1 MKTKCMKYVI
11 LIETVFTVRGEINK
25 QKRGNELRCDFSFHQ
40 PRRSILISAMLSGL
54 VTLYVIPTLFLILK
68 YFSLDTMK
76 DMLNQKIVLSIMTIL
91 MWILLLYVA
100 HLNKDIVNKF
110 KPIIRIYIRMF
121 LVAHV
126 VTLLFIFTQNNMNL
140 VNTLNW
146 IYNYNAQFIFSLI
159 VIYAIYVLVYNVLG
173 KVFLSTILASILLI
187 ILAIVNHFKIV
198 FRGDPLYP
206 SDFTQIG
213 HMQSVIP
220 MVMDYFSWGYILLVI
235 VSVVVCILAGMYVR
249 KYIQNV
255 KVHAGVRV
263 LFIIGSVFILYVY
276 GNFTNTF
283 INKWFQKSGIEFVLW
298 DQNENYASN
307 GFVLG
312 FISNLDTTVIEKPKD
327 YSKEN
332 MLQIANDIKK
342 QYSSNIGAQKQKEKP
357 NIIFVMSESF
367 WDPTKLTNLSFS
379 EDPLPNLHHYIEN
392 FPGGQTISPTFG
404 GNTANVEFEVL
415 TSYSMSLLKP
425 GSIPY
430 QQVVTNKKEIP
441 SISRALKKEGYY
453 TSAIH
458 SFGRSFF
465 KRDDVYKV
473 LGFDKFNAQDTMEN
487 VEVDGDYISD
497 LSMSKE
503 IIAELEKQKKPTF
516 VHAVTMQ
523 NHFPFTE
530 GRFGE
535 NQIEISGLENEESKA
550 ELETYTEGLRRSDEA
565 LQYLIEELDN
575 LDRPTLLVFFGD
587 HLPSLGTNKSLY
599 KETGYITN
607 EKTPSER
614 LAMAQTPLL
623 MYANFDMPNDNLG
636 LVSPIYFS
644 NLVFDYAGLNKVPF
658 YQFLSKLYEEIPVLR
673 DELKIG
679 KDGEAIKSLTEKQ
692 KEMLKQYE
700 LIQYDLLAGK
710 QYSKDILF
718 K

>member
-1 MKTKCMKYVI
+1 
-11 LIETVFTVRGEINK
+11 
-25 QKRGNELRCDFSFHQ
+25 
-40 PRRSILISAMLSGL
+40 MLSGMMTLL
-54 VTLYVIPTLFLILK
+54 VTTVLFMILKFFNLDMIKDIFNHKLILR
-68 YFSLDTMK
+68 SMMIL
-76 DMLNQKIVLSIMTIL
+76 IWGTIL
-91 MWILLLYVA
+91 YFVYSNKKETFIIKSSLRVYLILFF
-100 HLNKDIVNKF
+100 I
-110 KPIIRIYIRMF
+110 
-121 LVAHV
+121 AHV
-126 VTLLFIFTQNNMNL
+126 VTLFYIVLQVNMNF
-140 VNTLNW
+140 VEAINW
-146 IYNYNAQFIFSLI
+146 IYYYNMQFIFSLL
-159 VIYAIYVLVYNVLG
+159 VIYAIYVFVYSVLG
-173 KVFLSTILASILLI
+173 KFFLSVILTSCTLVILG
-187 ILAIVNHFKIV
+187 IVNHLKLI

-235 VSVVVCILAGMYVR
+235 VSVVACILVGMYVR

-263 LFIIGSVFILYVY
+263 LFIIGSVFVLYAY

-283 INKWFQKSGIEFVLW
+283 MNKWFQKSGIEFVLW
-298 DQNENYASN
+298 NQNENYASN

-312 FISNLDTTVIEKPKD
+312 FISNLDTTVMEKPED

-332 MLQIANDIKK
+332 TLQIAKDIKK

-379 EDPLPNLHHYIEN
+379 EDPLPNLHHYIES
-392 FPGGQTISPTFG
+392 FPGGQTISPAFG
-404 GNTANVEFEVL
+404 GNTANVEFEAL

-430 QQVVTNKKEIP
+430 QQVVTNKVEIP
-441 SISRALKKEGYY
+441 SITRTLKKEGYY

-565 LQYLIEELDN
+565 LQYLIEQLDN

-623 MYANFDMPNDNLG
+623 MYANFDIPNDNLG

-644 NLVFDYAGLNKVPF
+644 NLVLDYAGLNKVPF

-679 KDGEAIKSLTEKQ
+679 KDGEAIKSLTAKQ

-700 LIQYDLLAGK
+700 LIQYDLLIGK

>member
-1 MKTKCMKYVI
+1 MVDIVVMTMLFMLLKVFNLDIMK
-11 LIETVFTVRGEINK
+11 
-25 QKRGNELRCDFSFHQ
+25 
-40 PRRSILISAMLSGL
+40 
-54 VTLYVIPTLFLILK
+54 
-68 YFSLDTMK
+68 
-76 DMLNQKIVLSIMTIL
+76 
-91 MWILLLYVA
+91 A
-100 HLNKDIVNKF
+100 HLN
-110 KPIIRIYIRMF
+110 
-121 LVAHV
+121 
-126 VTLLFIFTQNNMNL
+126 QNL
-140 VNTLNW
+140 VLIVMMIFIWGITFYISHFNKKEMSTLRASLRVHFVLFLLAHTVALFYIVMQVNMSFIEAMNW
-146 IYNYNAQFIFSLI
+146 IYLYNMQFILSF
-159 VIYAIYVLVYNVLG
+159 VAIYAIYILVYNLIG
-173 KVFLSTILASILLI
+173 KVFLSMILTSCTLVILG
-187 ILAIVNHFKIV
+187 IVNYLKLI

-206 SDFTQIG
+206 SDFTQIM

-220 MVMDYFSWGYILLVI
+220 MVMDYFSWSYIFVI
-235 VSVVVCILAGMYVR
+235 ILSIMACIVAGIYMR
-249 KYIQNV
+249 RYIQNV
-255 KVHAGVRV
+255 KTHLGIRALLVVGSIFV
-263 LFIIGSVFILYVY
+263 LYAY
-276 GNFTNTF
+276 GNFANTF
-283 INKWFQKSGIEFVLW
+283 MNKVFQKSGVDFVLW

-312 FISNLDTTVIEKPKD
+312 FISNLDTTVMEKPKN

-342 QYSSNIGAQKQKEKP
+342 QYSGNIGSQKKKEKP

-367 WDPTKLTNLSFS
+367 WDPTKATNLSFS
-379 EDPLPNLHHYIEN
+379 EDPVPNLHHYIEN

-404 GNTANVEFEVL
+404 GNTANVEFEAL

-430 QQVVTNKKEIP
+430 QQVITNKKEIP
-441 SISRALKKEGYY
+441 SIPTALKKEGYY

-458 SFGRSFF
+458 SFGRTFF

-473 LGFDKFNAQDTMEN
+473 LGFDKFNAADTMEN
-487 VEVDGDYISD
+487 VDVDGDYISD
-497 LSMSKE
+497 LAMSKE
-503 IIAELEKQKKPTF
+503 IIAELEKQKQPTF
-516 VHAVTMQ
+516 IHAVTMQ

-535 NQIEISGLENEESKA
+535 NLIEISGLENEESKG

-565 LQYLIEELDN
+565 LQYLIEQLDN

-587 HLPSLGTNKSLY
+587 HLPSLGTNKSFY
-599 KETGYITN
+599 KENGYITN

-636 LVSPIYFS
+636 VVSPIYFS
-644 NLVFDYAGLNKVPF
+644 NLIFDYAGLNKSLF
-658 YQFLSKLYEEIPVLR
+658 YQFLSAFYKEIPVLR
-673 DELKIG
+673 DELKID
-679 KDGEAIKSLTEKQ
+679 KNGEVINDLTKKQ
-692 KEMLKQYE
+692 KEMLEQYKM
-700 LIQYDLLAGK
+700 LQYDLLVGN

>member
-1 MKTKCMKYVI
+1 MKYGYT
-11 LIETVFTVRGEINK
+11 LYHL
-25 QKRGNELRCDFSFHQ
+25 Q
-40 PRRSILISAMLSGL
+40 RRNILISTMLSGMMTLL
-54 VTLYVIPTLFLILK
+54 VTTVLFMILKFFNLDMIKDIFNHKLILRSMMILIWGAIL
-68 YFSLDTMK
+68 YFVYSNKKETFIIKSSLRVY
-76 DMLNQKIVLSIMTIL
+76 LIL
-91 MWILLLYVA
+91 FFI
-100 HLNKDIVNKF
+100 
-110 KPIIRIYIRMF
+110 
-121 LVAHV
+121 AHV
-126 VTLLFIFTQNNMNL
+126 VTLFYIVLQVNMNF
-140 VNTLNW
+140 VEAINW
-146 IYNYNAQFIFSLI
+146 IYYYNMQFIFSLL
-159 VIYAIYVLVYNVLG
+159 VIYAIYVFVYSVLG
-173 KVFLSTILASILLI
+173 KFFLSVILTSCTLVILG
-187 ILAIVNHFKIV
+187 IVNHLKLI

-235 VSVVVCILAGMYVR
+235 VSVVACILVGMYVR

-263 LFIIGSVFILYVY
+263 LFIIGSVFVLYAY

-283 INKWFQKSGIEFVLW
+283 MNKWFQKSGIEFVLW
-298 DQNENYASN
+298 NQNENYASN

-312 FISNLDTTVIEKPKD
+312 FISNLDTTVMEKPKD

-332 MLQIANDIKK
+332 MLQIANDVKK
-342 QYSSNIGAQKQKEKP
+342 QYSSNIGVQKQKEKP

-379 EDPLPNLHHYIEN
+379 EDPLPNLHHYIES
-392 FPGGQTISPTFG
+392 FPGGQTISPAFG
-404 GNTANVEFEVL
+404 GNTANVEFEAL

-430 QQVVTNKKEIP
+430 QQVVTNKVEIP
-441 SISRALKKEGYY
+441 SITRTLKEEGYY

-487 VEVDGDYISD
+487 VEIDGDYISD

-503 IIAELEKQKKPTF
+503 IITELEKQKKPTF

-530 GRFGE
+530 GRFGG

-565 LQYLIEELDN
+565 LQYLIEQLDN

-623 MYANFDMPNDNLG
+623 MYANFDIPNDNLG

-644 NLVFDYAGLNKVPF
+644 NLVLDYAGLNKVPF

-679 KDGEAIKSLTEKQ
+679 KDGEAIKSLTAKQ

-700 LIQYDLLAGK
+700 LIQYDLLIGK

>member
-1 MKTKCMKYVI
+1 M
-11 LIETVFTVRGEINK
+11 
-25 QKRGNELRCDFSFHQ
+25 
-40 PRRSILISAMLSGL
+40 
-54 VTLYVIPTLFLILK
+54 VTLLVITMLFMILK
-68 YFSLDTMK
+68 VFNLDIMK
-76 DMLNQKIVLSIMTIL
+76 
-91 MWILLLYVA
+91 A
-100 HLNKDIVNKF
+100 HLN
-110 KPIIRIYIRMF
+110 
-121 LVAHV
+121 
-126 VTLLFIFTQNNMNL
+126 QNL
-140 VNTLNW
+140 VLIVIMIFIWGITFYISHFNKKEMSTLRASLRVHFILFLLAHTVALFYIVMQVNMSFIEAMNW
-146 IYNYNAQFIFSLI
+146 IYLYNMQFILSF
-159 VIYAIYVLVYNVLG
+159 VAIYAIYILVYNVIG
-173 KVFLSTILASILLI
+173 KVFLSMILTSCTLVILG
-187 ILAIVNHFKIV
+187 IVNYLKLI

-206 SDFTQIG
+206 SDFTQIM

-220 MVMDYFSWGYILLVI
+220 MVMDYFSWSYIFVI
-235 VSVVVCILAGMYVR
+235 ILSVVACIVAGIYMR
-249 KYIQNV
+249 RYIQNV
-255 KVHAGVRV
+255 KTHLGIRALLVVGSIFV
-263 LFIIGSVFILYVY
+263 LYAY
-276 GNFTNTF
+276 GNFANTF
-283 INKWFQKSGIEFVLW
+283 MNKVFQKSGVDFVLW

-312 FISNLDTTVIEKPKD
+312 FISNLDTTVMEKPKN

-342 QYSSNIGAQKQKEKP
+342 QYSGNIGSQKKKEKP

-367 WDPTKLTNLSFS
+367 WDPTKATNLSFS
-379 EDPLPNLHHYIEN
+379 EDPVPNLHHYIEN

-404 GNTANVEFEVL
+404 GNTANVEFEAL

-430 QQVVTNKKEIP
+430 QQVITNKKEIP
-441 SISRALKKEGYY
+441 SIPTALKKEGYY

-458 SFGRSFF
+458 SFGRTFF

-473 LGFDKFNAQDTMEN
+473 LGFDKFNAADTMEN
-487 VEVDGDYISD
+487 VDVDGDYISD
-497 LSMSKE
+497 LAMSKE
-503 IIAELEKQKKPTF
+503 IIAELEKQKQPTF
-516 VHAVTMQ
+516 IHAVTMQ

-535 NQIEISGLENEESKA
+535 NLIEISGLENEESKG

-565 LQYLIEELDN
+565 LQYLIEKLDN

-587 HLPSLGTNKSLY
+587 HLPSLGTNKSFY
-599 KETGYITN
+599 KENGYITN

-636 LVSPIYFS
+636 VVSPIYFS
-644 NLVFDYAGLNKVPF
+644 NLIFDYAGLNKSLF
-658 YQFLSKLYEEIPVLR
+658 YQFLSAFYKEIPVLR
-673 DELKIG
+673 DELKVD
-679 KDGEAIKSLTEKQ
+679 KNGEVINDLTKKQ
-692 KEMLKQYE
+692 KEMLEQYKM
-700 LIQYDLLAGK
+700 LQYDLLVGN

>member
-1 MKTKCMKYVI
+1 MKYVI

-25 QKRGNELRCDFSFHQ
+25 QKRGSELRDNYSFHQ
-40 PRRSILISAMLSGL
+40 PRRSILISAVLSGL
-54 VTLYVIPTLFLILK
+54 VTLYVVPTLFLILK
-68 YFSLDTMK
+68 YFSLDAMK

-91 MWILLLYVA
+91 MWVALLYVA
-100 HLNKDIVNKF
+100 YLNKGIVNKF

-121 LVAHV
+121 LVAHA
-126 VTLLFIFTQNNMNL
+126 VTFLFIFMQNNMNL

-173 KVFLSTILASILLI
+173 KVFLSTILTSILLI

-220 MVMDYFSWGYILLVI
+220 MVMEYFSWSYIFVVI
-235 VSVVVCILAGMYVR
+235 VSIVACIIAGIYIR
-249 KYIQNV
+249 KYIQSV
-255 KVHAGVRV
+255 KIHPGVRALLV
-263 LFIIGSVFILYVY
+263 VGSVFILYVY

-283 INKWFQKSGIEFVLW
+283 MNKWFQKSGIEFVLW
-298 DQNENYASN
+298 NQNENYASN

-379 EDPLPNLHHYIEN
+379 EDPLPNLHHYIES
-392 FPGGQTISPTFG
+392 FPGGQTISPAFG
-404 GNTANVEFEVL
+404 GNTANVEFEAL

-441 SISRALKKEGYY
+441 SIPRALKKEGYY

-679 KDGEAIKSLTEKQ
+679 KDGEAIKILTEKQ

-700 LIQYDLLAGK
+700 FIQYDLLIGK

>member
-1 MKTKCMKYVI
+1 MKYGYT
-11 LIETVFTVRGEINK
+11 LYHL
-25 QKRGNELRCDFSFHQ
+25 Q
-40 PRRSILISAMLSGL
+40 RRNILISTMLSGMMTLL
-54 VTLYVIPTLFLILK
+54 VTTVLFMILKFFNLDMIKDIFNHKLILSSMMILIWGAIL
-68 YFSLDTMK
+68 YFVYSNKKETFIIKSSLRVY
-76 DMLNQKIVLSIMTIL
+76 LIL
-91 MWILLLYVA
+91 FFI
-100 HLNKDIVNKF
+100 
-110 KPIIRIYIRMF
+110 
-121 LVAHV
+121 AHV
-126 VTLLFIFTQNNMNL
+126 VTLFYIVLQVNMNF
-140 VNTLNW
+140 VEVINW
-146 IYNYNAQFIFSLI
+146 IYYYNMQFIFSLL
-159 VIYAIYVLVYNVLG
+159 VIYAIYVFVYSVLG
-173 KVFLSTILASILLI
+173 KFFLSVILTSCTLVILG
-187 ILAIVNHFKIV
+187 IVNHLKLI

-235 VSVVVCILAGMYVR
+235 VSVVACILVGMYVR

-263 LFIIGSVFILYVY
+263 LFIIGSVFVLYAY

-283 INKWFQKSGIEFVLW
+283 MNKWFQKSGIEFVLW
-298 DQNENYASN
+298 NQNENYASN

-312 FISNLDTTVIEKPKD
+312 FISNLDTTVMEKPKD

-332 MLQIANDIKK
+332 MLQIANDVKK
-342 QYSSNIGAQKQKEKP
+342 QYSSNIGVQKQKEKP

-379 EDPLPNLHHYIEN
+379 EDPLPNLHHYIES
-392 FPGGQTISPTFG
+392 FPGGQTISPAFG
-404 GNTANVEFEVL
+404 GNTANVEFEAL

-430 QQVVTNKKEIP
+430 QQVVTNKVEIP
-441 SISRALKKEGYY
+441 SITRTLKEEGYY

-487 VEVDGDYISD
+487 VEIDGDYISD

-503 IIAELEKQKKPTF
+503 IITELEKQKKPTF

-565 LQYLIEELDN
+565 LQYLIEQLDN

-623 MYANFDMPNDNLG
+623 MYANFDIPNDNLG

-644 NLVFDYAGLNKVPF
+644 NLVLDYAGLNKVPF

-679 KDGEAIKSLTEKQ
+679 KDGEAIKSLTAKQ

-700 LIQYDLLAGK
+700 LIQYDLLIGK

>member
-1 MKTKCMKYVI
+1 M
-11 LIETVFTVRGEINK
+11 RG
-25 QKRGNELRCDFSFHQ
+25 DFSFHQ

-54 VTLYVIPTLFLILK
+54 VTLYVVPTIFLILK

-91 MWILLLYVA
+91 MWIVLLYVA
-100 HLNKDIVNKF
+100 YLNKDIVNKF

-121 LVAHV
+121 LVANV
-126 VTLLFIFTQNNMNL
+126 VTLLFIFTQNNMDF

-159 VIYAIYVLVYNVLG
+159 VIYAIYIFVYNVLG
-173 KVFLSTILASILLI
+173 KVFLSTILTSILLI

-235 VSVVVCILAGMYVR
+235 VSVVACILAGMYIR

-263 LFIIGSVFILYVY
+263 LFIIGSVFVLYAY

-283 INKWFQKSGIEFVLW
+283 MNKWFQKSGIEFVLW
-298 DQNENYASN
+298 NQNENYASN

-430 QQVVTNKKEIP
+430 QQVVTNKKEVP
-441 SISRALKKEGYY
+441 SITRELKKEGYY

-465 KRDDVYKV
+465 KRDDVYRV

-503 IIAELEKQKKPTF
+503 IIAELEKQKQPTF
-516 VHAVTMQ
+516 IHAVTMQ

-535 NQIEISGLENEESKA
+535 NQIEISGLDNEESKA

-565 LQYLIEELDN
+565 LQYLIEQLDN
-575 LDRPTLLVFFGD
+575 LDRSTLLVFFGD

-614 LAMAQTPLL
+614 LAMTQTPLL
-623 MYANFDMPNDNLG
+623 MYANFDIPNDNLG

-673 DELKIG
+673 DELRIG

-700 LIQYDLLAGK
+700 LIQYDLLVGK

>member
-1 MKTKCMKYVI
+1 MKYGST
-11 LIETVFTVRGEINK
+11 LFDLP
-25 QKRGNELRCDFSFHQ
+25 KRN
-40 PRRSILISAMLSGL
+40 ILISSIISSM
-54 VTLYVIPTLFLILK
+54 VTLLVITMLFMLLK
-68 YFSLDTMK
+68 VFNLDIMK
-76 DMLNQKIVLSIMTIL
+76 
-91 MWILLLYVA
+91 A
-100 HLNKDIVNKF
+100 HLN
-110 KPIIRIYIRMF
+110 
-121 LVAHV
+121 
-126 VTLLFIFTQNNMNL
+126 QNL
-140 VNTLNW
+140 VLIVMMIFIWGITFYISHFNKKEMSTLRASLRVHFVLFLLAHTVALFYIVMQVNMSFIEAMNW
-146 IYNYNAQFIFSLI
+146 IYLYNMQFILSF
-159 VIYAIYVLVYNVLG
+159 VAIYAIYILVYNLIG
-173 KVFLSTILASILLI
+173 KVFLSMILTSCTLVILG
-187 ILAIVNHFKIV
+187 IVNYLKLI

-206 SDFTQIG
+206 SDFTQIM

-220 MVMDYFSWGYILLVI
+220 MVMDYFSWSYIFVI
-235 VSVVVCILAGMYVR
+235 ILSIMACIVAGIYMR
-249 KYIQNV
+249 RYIQNV
-255 KVHAGVRV
+255 KTHLGIRALLVVGSIFV
-263 LFIIGSVFILYVY
+263 LYAY
-276 GNFTNTF
+276 GNFANTF
-283 INKWFQKSGIEFVLW
+283 MNKVFQKSGVDFVLW

-312 FISNLDTTVIEKPKD
+312 FISNLDTTVMEKPKN

-342 QYSSNIGAQKQKEKP
+342 QYSGNIGSPKKKEKP

-367 WDPTKLTNLSFS
+367 WDPTKATNLSFS
-379 EDPLPNLHHYIEN
+379 EDPVPNLHHYIEN

-404 GNTANVEFEVL
+404 GNTANVEFEAL

-430 QQVVTNKKEIP
+430 QQVITNKKEIP
-441 SISRALKKEGYY
+441 SIPTALKKEGYY

-458 SFGRSFF
+458 SFGRTFF

-473 LGFDKFNAQDTMEN
+473 LGFDKFNAADTMEN
-487 VEVDGDYISD
+487 VDVDGDYISD
-497 LSMSKE
+497 LAMSKE
-503 IIAELEKQKKPTF
+503 IIAELEKQKQPTF
-516 VHAVTMQ
+516 IHAVTMQ

-535 NQIEISGLENEESKA
+535 NLIEISGLENEESKG

-565 LQYLIEELDN
+565 LQYLIEQLDN

-587 HLPSLGTNKSLY
+587 HLPSLGTNKSFY
-599 KETGYITN
+599 KENGYITN

-636 LVSPIYFS
+636 VVSPIYFS
-644 NLVFDYAGLNKVPF
+644 NLIFDYAGLNKSLF
-658 YQFLSKLYEEIPVLR
+658 YQFLSAFYKEIPVLR
-673 DELKIG
+673 DELKVD
-679 KDGEAIKSLTEKQ
+679 KNGEVINDLTKKQ
-692 KEMLKQYE
+692 KEMLEQYKM
-700 LIQYDLLAGK
+700 LQYDLLVGN